1 MAKVDSESFKVIKA
15 KMSQNHRMLYER
27 LQKKHK
33 VSDRTLRRIETSHTF
48 LEYKDQLITDKEV
61 GRGDNWKPEKQ
72 YEPTRM
78 SVIKAE
84 LKKRWKRANHVGKK
98 AKD

>member
-1 MAKVDSESFKVIKA
+1 MGKIDKDSFRVIKA
-15 KMSQNHRMLYER
+15 EMSQNHRMLYER
-27 LQKKHK
+27 LKKK
-33 VSDRTLRRIETSHTF
+33 YGVSDRTLRRIETSHTI
-48 LEYKDQLITDKEV
+48 LEYRDQLITDKEV
-61 GRGDNWKPEKQ
+61 GRGDKRKTEKQ

-84 LKKRWKRANHVGKK
+84 LKKRWKRANYVGKK